1 MFMDFFLFELKLRFK
16 SISTY
21 IFFLLASFLPFFSVA
36 ARDFGPIGSGKVFLN
51 SPFAVLLITTQ
62 VLAFGS
68 ILIAAIF
75 GPAILRDFNGDTY
88 QLIFTKPISKF
99 GYLMGR
105 WAGSMVTAIFVF
117 SGIVFGIALGTL
129 MPWADKLRIAP
140 NDFGMYFRIYA
151 SIGIVQIFFLG
162 SLFFCIAAL
171 TRNIVV
177 VYLQGVALF
186 AFYLIEL
193 IGIVTSNKLER
204 TWASIVDPFGLILVQ
219 SLTRY
224 WTVVE
229 RNALVPHW
237 TGVFLYNRLA
247 WLGVGALALIA
258 AYALFPMSAEVLG
271 SKRSTKKA
279 EEAKADEDSAK
290 KEPRHVTASLPQVT
304 QIFGSATT
312 WKQLIS
318 MTRIRFFNIVHE
330 IPFWAITLIM
340 LVFVLIS
347 GHFAGN
353 NNGVEVWPVTFLM
366 VSVVSGQSGLFLYIV
381 GALYAGEVIW
391 RERDVRFEQIHDS
404 LPLRDWTDFVSKF
417 LALAMVETVLATVVL
432 VCGVLSQALSGYF
445 RFELGHYAKEIYLIY
460 LPQLLM
466 VILLALFL
474 QTVLGNK
481 FVAHAVVVGL
491 FVLIPILYAWGIE
504 NRLYMFGEITPYT
517 YSDMNGY
524 GHFVKALFWVTAYW
538 LCIGGLLGV
547 FAIAFARR
555 GTEQS
560 FGARWKMAG
569 PRMRRLVPAAGAFLL
584 LAGTCGVVFFYNA
597 HVLNQFRTAKQNR
610 HRAAEY
616 EQLYKKYERL
626 PQPKV
631 TDVDVA
637 VDIFPEQRSFVGTG
651 HYMLVNHSGKPID
664 EVHITDT
671 RESVQEVKFDRESKQ
686 TLADKDHFY
695 SIYKLEKPLEPNETM
710 KMDFRV
716 GYTSRGFKDGNERAE
731 FAYNGTF
738 FDRDYFPAIGYS
750 QNIEIDDPVRR
761 REEKLPPLEEMAPPG
776 DPYYSNINLFT
787 TNSEWVTFHAVVS
800 TSPDQIAIAPGYL
813 TREWTENGRRYFE
826 YSMGG
831 TRINDF
837 YSFLS
842 GRFSVKSDQWKN
854 VKLEIYYQPG
864 HEFNL
869 DKMMDSSKTGLEY
882 YEKNFGPYQFNQFR
896 VLEFPRYRQFAQSF
910 PNTVPYSEDIG
921 FIERMKKPDDIDLLY
936 FVTAHELA
944 HQWWGHQ
951 LIGSQTQGSNMMSE
965 SLAEYSALTVMSKKY
980 GEDMLRKDLRYELD
994 RYLRGRA
1001 GETRH
1006 EPPLVLVQR
1015 EPYVWYQ
1022 KGALVMFALA
1032 DYIGE
1037 DKVNL
1042 ALRNFLEK
1050 NRYAKGPFPDTRGF
1064 VAALREQTPPE
1075 LQYVIT
1081 DMFESIVLYEN
1092 KAVSATYV
1100 ETSDKKYKVTL
1111 KVSAQKKKSDGSG
1124 NETPMAIHDLIDV
1137 GVFSGTKEH
1146 LKRLDLHKEWITQE
1160 MGTFEFVV
1168 DEKPTFA
1175 GIDPYNKLIDRDPAD
1190 NLIEVEKP

>member
-1 MFMDFFLFELKLRFK
+1 MFKDFFLFELKLRLK
-16 SISTY
+16 SVSSY
-21 IFFLLASFLPFFSVA
+21 VFFLLAAILPFFSVA
-36 ARDFGPIGSGKVFLN
+36 ARDFGPAGSGKVLLN
-51 SPFAVLLITTQ
+51 GPYAVFLITTL
-62 VLAFGS
+62 VMAYGS

-88 QLIFTKPISKF
+88 QLIFTKPISRF
-99 GYLMGR
+99 GYLGGR

-117 SGIVFGIALGTL
+117 SGIVFGAAIGTL

-151 SIGIVQIFFLG
+151 SIGVVQIFFLG
-162 SLFFCIAAL
+162 SLFFCVAAL

-193 IGIVTSNKLER
+193 VVVITSNKLER
-204 TWASIVDPFGLILVQ
+204 TWASIVDPFGIIMVQ

-229 RNALVPHW
+229 RNSLVPHW
-237 TGVFLYNRLA
+237 TGVFLYNRLM
-247 WLGVGALALIA
+247 WLGVGSLALLA
-258 AYALFPMSAEVLG
+258 VFALFPMSAEVLG
-271 SKRSTKKA
+271 SRRSTKKA
-279 EEAKADEDSAK
+279 EEARADEGNVARA
-290 KEPRHVTASLPQVT
+290 PRRLAVKLPQVT
-304 QIFGSATT
+304 QVFGSSTT
-312 WKQLIS
+312 WRQLFS
-318 MTRIRFFNIVHE
+318 MTRMRFFNIVRE

-340 LVFVLIS
+340 VVFVLIS
-347 GHFAGN
+347 GHFAGH
-353 NNGVEVWPVTFLM
+353 NNGVDVWPVTFLM
-366 VSVVSGQSGLFLYIV
+366 VSVVSGQAGLFLFII

-417 LALAMVETVLATVVL
+417 LALALVETLLASVVL
-432 VCGVLSQALSGYF
+432 VCGVLSQTFEGYF
-445 RFELGHYAKEIYLIY
+445 RFELSHYAKEIYLIY

-466 VILLALFL
+466 VVLLALFL

-481 FVAHAVVVGL
+481 FVAHAVVVG
-491 FVLIPILYAWGIE
+491 FFILIPTLYSWGIE
-504 NRLYMFGEITPYT
+504 NRLYMYGEITPYT

-524 GHFVKALFWVTAYW
+524 GHFTKALFWVTSYW

-560 FGARWKMAG
+560 FGARLKKAG
-569 PRMRRLVPAAGAFLL
+569 LRMGRLIPAAAAFLL
-584 LAGTCGVVFFYNA
+584 LAGTSGAVFFYNA

-610 HRAAEY
+610 HRSAEY

-626 PQPKV
+626 AQPKV
-631 TDVDVA
+631 TAVDVA
-637 VDIFPEQRSFVGTG
+637 VDIFPERRSFAGTG
-651 HYMLVNHSGKPID
+651 HYMLVNHTNKPID
-664 EVHITDT
+664 EVHITDS

-738 FDRDYFPAIGYS
+738 FDRDYFPTIGYN
-750 QNIEIDDPVRR
+750 QNNEIDDPVRR

-813 TREWTENGRRYFE
+813 TREWTENGRHYFD
-826 YSMGG
+826 YAMGD

-837 YSFLS
+837 FSFLS
-842 GRFSVKSDQWKN
+842 GRFSVKKDQWKN

-869 DKMMDSSKTGLEY
+869 DKMMDSTKTGLDY
-882 YEKNFGPYQFNQFR
+882 YEKNFGKYQFDQFR

-980 GEDMLRKDLRYELD
+980 GDDMLRKDLRYELD

-1092 KAVSATYV
+1092 KAVSATYA
-1100 ETSDKKYKVTL
+1100 ETPDKKYRVSL
-1111 KVSAQKKKSDGSG
+1111 KTSSQKKKSDGSG
-1124 NETPMAIHDLIDV
+1124 NETPMTIHDLIDV

-1146 LKRLDLHKEWITQE
+1146 LKRLNLHKEWITQE
-1160 MGTFEFVV
+1160 NGIFEFVV

-1190 NLIEVEKP
+1190 NLVEVEKP